1 MSYNFTPDYASRY
14 VCKKCDF
21 NSNKYSDYKR
31 HIATIKHANVTNSYK
46 SDTNI
51 KKYVCDCGKSYKHR
65 QNLYSHK
72 KKCNFVPTE
81 SKLENQLIKT
91 DEENMDYKKM
101 FMTMITENKE
111 LRDIVVSQ
119 QNQISE
125 LIPKIGNNNTINK
138 NKFNINV
145 FLNEQCKDALT
156 MNEFI
161 SDIKISIEDLMHTK
175 NKGISEGV
183 SNIFIKN
190 MNKLSLYERPIHC
203 TDVKRE
209 TVYIKSEGGDG
220 DTTQWEKDKEQEK
233 FKKAINDMKFVQSKF
248 LNLYTD
254 DNPDWMEK
262 EQKQDEYMAMVKN
275 CMDDIKKDN
284 RQNKVIKKVCNNV
297 YVNINEIE

>member
-1 MSYNFTPDYASRY
+1 
-14 VCKKCDF
+14 
-21 NSNKYSDYKR
+21 
-31 HIATIKHANVTNSYK
+31 
-46 SDTNI
+46 
-51 KKYVCDCGKSYKHR
+51 
-65 QNLYSHK
+65 
-72 KKCNFVPTE
+72 
-81 SKLENQLIKT
+81 
-91 DEENMDYKKM
+91 M

-125 LIPKIGNNNTINK
+125 LIPKIGNNNNTINK

-161 SDIKISIEDLMHTK
+161 SDIKISIEDLMLTK

-209 TVYIKSEGGDG
+209 TVYIKSEGEYG

-248 LNLYTD
+248 LNLYTE

-262 EQKQDEYMAMVKN
+262 EQKQNEYMEMVKN

-284 RQNKVIKKVCNNV
+284 RQNKIIKKVCNNV
-297 YVNINEIE
+297 YVNINDIE